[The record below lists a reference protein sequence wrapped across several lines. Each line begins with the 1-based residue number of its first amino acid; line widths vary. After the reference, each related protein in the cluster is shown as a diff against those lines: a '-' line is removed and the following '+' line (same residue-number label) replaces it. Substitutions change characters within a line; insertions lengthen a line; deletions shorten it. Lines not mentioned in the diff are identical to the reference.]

1 MTTVSSRDTKGNRP
15 AERATSPYSI
25 LGTEYPVLR
34 CLLPAWASGV
44 LLWLCHFPV
53 AWGWLGWVALVP
65 LLCLVRST
73 ARPRVVYLSAWGGA
87 LVFFVPVLQWMRVA
101 DPAMYATWL
110 ALALYC
116 SLFVV
121 AGVWLLRRLDR
132 GTRLPLV
139 LTLPLVWCALDFV
152 RAHLLGGFAWYFL
165 GHTQHAFL
173 PVIQVADLGGAY
185 AVTFVVATVNAL
197 VFEHLYH
204 LPAFRRL
211 LALPE
216 PPRPLSLSVLLAQT
230 AAVLLLVA
238 ADLGYG
244 FWRLSQ
250 DTFAPGPRVALVQGS
265 VEQRVRND
273 TSGGNVDA
281 GKQMF
286 DHYDLLSHLAAQEEP
301 RPDLIVWPETCFPDT
316 WYETAPGIPAD
327 RLPRDFARRLDETRD
342 MARLAAQRWPTNLL
356 IGLDAQYLGPDGK
369 TRRYNSS
376 VLIRAA
382 GRPAGRYSK
391 IHLVP
396 FGEYVP
402 FRDWLPLMNLLSPYD
417 FDYSVTPG
425 DQQTRFELGGYHFG
439 MVICYEDT
447 DPYLARQYARWEGN
461 EPPVDFLVNTSND
474 GWFDGTAE
482 HEEHLAVARFRA
494 VECRRALLRA
504 VNMGISAVVDGNGRV
519 LRPDTRMALVGDK
532 QVPLW
537 EVPGDGSRAPELP
550 AGRWHE
556 FKKVYGVLT
565 AVVPVDRR
573 FSLYAAW
580 GDWLPWTCWALVA
593 AGLAWTWIGSRRRRA
608 RESAAGAGRPGY
620 DPG

>member
-1 MTTVSSRDTKGNRP
+1 
-15 AERATSPYSI
+15 
-25 LGTEYPVLR
+25 
-34 CLLPAWASGV
+34 
-44 LLWLCHFPV
+44 V

-65 LLCLVRST
+65 LLCLVRSA

-87 LVFFVPVLQWMRVA
+87 LVFFVPALQWMRVA

-110 ALALYC
+110 ALALHC
-116 SLFVV
+116 SLFVL

-139 LTLPLVWCALDFV
+139 LTLPLVWCALDFA

-185 AVTFVVATVNAL
+185 AVTFVVAAVNAL
-197 VFEHLYH
+197 VFEYLYH
-204 LPAFRRL
+204 WPAFRRL

-216 PPRPLSLSVLLAQT
+216 PPRPPRFAVLLAQT
-230 AAVLLLVA
+230 AAVLLLVG

-250 DTFAPGPRVALVQGS
+250 DTFTPGPRAALIQGS
-265 VEQRVRND
+265 VPQSIRND
-273 TSGGNVDA
+273 TSKGVKDA
-281 GKQMF
+281 GLDMLK
-286 DHYDLLSHLAAQEEP
+286 HYDVLSRLAATRQP
-301 RPDLIVWPETCFPDT
+301 RPDLVVWPETCFPDT
-316 WYETAPGIPAD
+316 WYEVAPEVPPERISA
-327 RLPRDFARRLDETRD
+327 DFARGLESTRGLAHDAPRL
-342 MARLAAQRWPTNLL
+342 WPTNLL
-356 IGLDAQYLGPDGK
+356 IGLDTQYLRSDG
-369 TRRYNSS
+369 TARRYNSS
-376 VLIRAA
+376 VLIRED
-382 GRPAGRYSK
+382 GTPGGRYSK

-396 FGEYVP
+396 FGEYLP
-402 FRDWLPLMNLLSPYD
+402 FHDWLSVMRWLSPYD

-425 DQQTRFELGGYHFG
+425 DRQTRFALGPYLFG

-447 DPYLARQYARWEGN
+447 DAYLARQYARPEGT

-504 VNMGISAVVDGNGRV
+504 VNMGISAVIDGNGRV
-519 LRPDTRMALVGDK
+519 LRPDTTRVRVVVDDK
-532 QVPLW
+532 EVEVTLW
-537 EVPGDGSRAPELP
+537 DVPGDGRRAPELP
-550 AGRWHE
+550 AARWHE

-565 AVVPVDRR
+565 AVVPVDHRS
-573 FSLYAAW
+573 SLYAAW
-580 GDWLPWTCWALVA
+580 GDWLPWTCWAAV
-593 AGLAWTWIGSRRRRA
+593 GLALTWTVLARRRGVPC
-608 RESAAGAGRPGY
+608 S
-620 DPG
+620 